1 MIQAHRMQLLA
12 ASSVALLLNIFPIV
26 QVVIV
31 VHLLLFSQ
39 RPNIKTQGNHNDFT
53 NVVVDVLLT
62 PVNCAVLC

>member
-1 MIQAHRMQLLA
+1 MIQAHRMQLLV

-26 QVVIV
+26 HRVV

-39 RPNIKTQGNHNDFT
+39 RPNIKTQGNHNCFT

-62 PVNCAVLC
+62 PVNSAVLC